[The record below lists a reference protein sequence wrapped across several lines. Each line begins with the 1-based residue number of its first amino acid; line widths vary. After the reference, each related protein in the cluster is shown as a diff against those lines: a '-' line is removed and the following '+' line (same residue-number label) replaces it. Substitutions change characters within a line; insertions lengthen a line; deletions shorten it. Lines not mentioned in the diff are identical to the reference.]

1 MDITLPIQ
9 SETLTADEIVEIT
22 GRSRRYEQVQ
32 WFKCNG
38 WVYYKNATGAPVIGR
53 LYARMKL
60 AGVDLS
66 LAAPQV
72 YLPDFSHLS

>member
-1 MDITLPIQ
+1 MSALIPSGSLIP
-9 SETLTADEIVEIT
+9 SMRT
-22 GRSRRYEQVQ
+22 GLRPLAR
-32 WFKCNG
+32 KCNG